1 MKKNEV
7 NTLLNKLKNIEDQL
21 IKLNKMNESQVN
33 NYSKLN
39 DKVKQLEE
47 NESNNIN
54 EIFKFCCCI

>member
-7 NTLLNKLKNIEDQL
+7 NTLLNKLKDIEDQL

-47 NESNNIN
+47 N
-54 EIFKFCCCI
+54 